1 MSIPYALE
9 MLNITKDFPGVRAL
23 RNATLQVGV
32 GEIHCLLGENGAG
45 KSTLM
50 RILNGVHPAGTY
62 TGEVR
67 VRGQQVEFRSPR
79 DARLKGIGFVP
90 QEITVIE
97 HLNVAEN
104 MFVGDSR
111 TGGAFFFRPGRVRR
125 RAEEFLCQRGIALDP
140 ACQVST
146 LNAGERQLVMIA
158 RALSTDPSVLI
169 LDEPTSALTATE
181 TENLFTLLRRLKQNG
196 ASILFISHKLD
207 EISAL
212 GDRVTVL
219 RDGAVVAAFAQG
231 DFRPDDLIAAM
242 AGRHIET
249 LFPPREP
256 LTDSE
261 EVLRVE
267 NLSVPHPH
275 RRHHQL
281 IAGVG
286 FSVRRGEILG
296 VAGVVGSGRSELLNA
311 LYGRIPHRGRIFV
324 EGREVRLDNPGVARQ
339 AGIGLV
345 VEERKHEG
353 LLFNF
358 TIRENITLNHLSAVS
373 RGGLLSRSAE
383 NLHAL
388 ESMRALGIQAPS
400 VTTPV
405 GNLSGGNQQKVLL
418 AKALLAKPKVLLLNE
433 PTKGID
439 VGAKHEIYQLLRDLT
454 RQGLA
459 LVLVSSELPEL
470 LGLCDRFVVLARGG
484 MADSFDRAEAS
495 EHRLLRAATGAVPV
509 PGPTRCDSRNEGA
522 APFLDGSD

>member
-1 MSIPYALE
+1 MSTPYALE
-9 MLNITKDFPGVRAL
+9 MRNITKDFPGVRAL
-23 RNATLQVGV
+23 RNASLQVGA

-50 RILNGVHPAGTY
+50 RILNGVHPVGTY

-67 VRGQQVEFRSPR
+67 VRGQTVEFRSPR
-79 DARLKGIGFVP
+79 EARLNGIGFVP

-104 MFVGDSR
+104 IFVGDSR
-111 TGGAFFFRPGRVRR
+111 AGGTFFFRPARVRR
-125 RAEEFLCQRGIALDP
+125 RAAEFLHLWGIALDP

-158 RALSTDPSVLI
+158 RALSQEPSVLI

-181 TENLFTLLRRLKQNG
+181 TENLFTLLRRLKHNG

-207 EISAL
+207 ELSAI

-219 RDGAVVAAFAQG
+219 RDGAVVAAFTQG
-231 DFRPDDLIAAM
+231 DFQHDDLIAAM
-242 AGRHIET
+242 AGRRIET
-249 LFPPREP
+249 LFPPREAG
-256 LTDSE
+256 TDNE

-267 NLSVPHPH
+267 DLSLPHPR
-275 RRHHQL
+275 RRHRQL
-281 IAGVG
+281 LAGIR

-296 VAGVVGSGRSELLNA
+296 VAGVIGSGRSELLNA
-311 LYGRIPHRGRIFV
+311 LYGRIPYRGRIFV
-324 EGREVRLDNPGVARQ
+324 EGREVRLDNPAVARQ

-353 LLFNF
+353 LLFNLSL
-358 TIRENITLNHLSAVS
+358 RENISLNHLSAVS

-383 NLHAL
+383 TAQAR
-388 ESMRALGIQAPS
+388 ECMRRLGIQAPS
-400 VTTPV
+400 ATTPV

-418 AKALLAKPKVLLLNE
+418 ARALLAQPRVLLLNE

-454 RQGLA
+454 RQGMA

-470 LGLCDRFVVLARGG
+470 LGLCDRFIVLARGG
-484 MADSFDRAEAS
+484 LTDSFDRTEAS
-495 EHRLLRAATGAVPV
+495 EHRLLRAATGT
-509 PGPTRCDSRNEGA
+509 GPA
-522 APFLDGSD
+522 ALPT